1 MKSRVTG
8 FGLLELMIAMALG
21 LIVVAGAVVVFVA
34 QRQVYRTASSQAL
47 TQDAD
52 NALSAIISPAI
63 RGAGFTGCST
73 IGNGIKSWVT
83 PVTTPLTFDT
93 SSAVRGFEATVTPAV
108 LVDGAANDQ
117 TPGDWT
123 PQLDASF
130 NAAAV
135 GGVGEGSDVLV
146 LIGASPLT
154 APVGVTN
161 FAAGAIT
168 VNDAAAA
175 GITNK
180 PQLVA
185 LSDCGKSSAFE
196 MTSLANNVIS
206 FTLGPNGT
214 PFYPVSSQVI
224 PMQQTA
230 FFVASGHANQ
240 SALFEGVMT
249 IPPGGTAANAGWVIQ
264 EIVPGVTNMQV
275 LYGTGQNGHATEYV
289 RADQVANWATVTSIK
304 LGFLI
309 EGNQASTNNSTN
321 RTAFTLYG
329 QALTVPKDSRLRH
342 MFFMTVNTRN
352 GTLL

>member
-1 MKSRVTG
+1 MKSRTGG
-8 FGLLELMIAMALG
+8 FGLLELMIAMGLG

-34 QRQVYRTASSQAL
+34 QRQIYQAASSQAL
-47 TQDAD
+47 TQDAE
-52 NALSAIISPAI
+52 NALSAIISPVI

-93 SSAVRGFEATVTPAV
+93 SSAVRGYEATVVPP
-108 LVDGAANDQ
+108 LLIDGAANDT
-117 TPGDWT
+117 TPGDWA

-135 GGVGEGSDVLV
+135 GGVEGGSDVLV
-146 LIGASPLT
+146 LIGAAPLT
-154 APVGVTN
+154 APVGVTD

-175 GITNK
+175 GITDK
-180 PQLVA
+180 RQLIA

-196 MTSLANNVIS
+196 MTSLSNNVIS

-214 PFYPVSSQVI
+214 PFYAVSSQII

-240 SALFEGVMT
+240 SALYQGVMT
-249 IPPGGTAANAGWVIQ
+249 IPPGGTAANAGWAVQ
-264 EIVPGVTNMQV
+264 ELIPGVSNMQV

-289 RADQVANWATVTSIK
+289 SADQVTNWAAVTSIK

-309 EGNQASTNNSTN
+309 EGNQTSTNNPTN
-321 RTAFTLYG
+321 RTAFNLFG
-329 QALTVPKDSRLRH
+329 QVLNVPKDSRLRH
-342 MFFMTVNTRN
+342 MFFMTINTRN